1 MIDEWKM
8 KASKLKSLTQ
18 WLNLENCHPRVL
30 KAKKMMEKKLQ
41 VLNKLKAARDLLS
54 SIVAL
59 SPVNIK
65 I

>member
-30 KAKKMMEKKLQ
+30 KAKKNDGKETP
-41 VLNKLKAARDLLS
+41 S
-54 SIVAL
+54 FE
-59 SPVNIK
+59 
-65 I
+65 